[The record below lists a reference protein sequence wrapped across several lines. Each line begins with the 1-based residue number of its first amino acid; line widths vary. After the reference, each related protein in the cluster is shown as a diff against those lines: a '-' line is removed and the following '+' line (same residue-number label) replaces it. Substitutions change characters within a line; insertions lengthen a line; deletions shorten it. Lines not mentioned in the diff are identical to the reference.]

1 MINLNVNC
9 RYLAPEYVDGGQ
21 ITHKVDVYA
30 FGVVLL
36 ELMTGRRISELQ
48 YVKGHHILEE
58 WFHPLAT
65 LEPNHIFSNSYQL
78 LDPNLASPENLD
90 LHHQLQ
96 TMARAASLCLCRDPE
111 SRPPMSKVSLLNY
124 YLLKK

>member
-21 ITHKVDVYA
+21 ITNKVDVYA

-90 LHHQLQ
+90 LPHQLQ
-96 TMARAASLCLCRDPE
+96 TMARAASLCLRRDPE